1 MKANNHGAQAPL
13 ELTWNQDL
21 GKKYLK
27 VTAFMHPRLML
38 LIPGAS
44 MAGCRRV
51 RSALRPWQNRK
62 LLENGPHK
70 SEVQMTELL
79 EYVWDMLGYG
89 SFLIL
94 FGAIPILWRI
104 PYEDE

>member
-1 MKANNHGAQAPL
+1 MV
-13 ELTWNQDL
+13 E
-21 GKKYLK
+21 
-27 VTAFMHPRLML
+27 F
-38 LIPGAS
+38 
-44 MAGCRRV
+44 
-51 RSALRPWQNRK
+51 
-62 LLENGPHK
+62 
-70 SEVQMTELL
+70 L